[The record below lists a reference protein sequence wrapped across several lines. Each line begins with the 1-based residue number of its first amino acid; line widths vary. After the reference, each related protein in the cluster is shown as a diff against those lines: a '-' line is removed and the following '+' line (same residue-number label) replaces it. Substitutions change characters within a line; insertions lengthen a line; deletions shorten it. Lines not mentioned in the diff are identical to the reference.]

1 MPTPAFQSK
10 FDAWLDESLAGAD
23 DEDVVAFNF
32 NLAEP
37 WSIEVVGC
45 GSYDEDDEDWSTDEV
60 FRPDTDPLELPEAGD
75 DWESVLEFAKL
86 LIQAYLSRPG
96 SGSAALK
103 GSTAVALGFVDG
115 DLHKLW
121 PN

>member
-10 FDAWLDESLAGAD
+10 FNAWLDESLAGAD

-75 DWESVLEFAKL
+75 DWESVLEFAKS
-86 LIQAYLSRPG
+86 LILAYLSRPG

-103 GSTAVALGFVDG
+103 GSTAVVVGFVDG